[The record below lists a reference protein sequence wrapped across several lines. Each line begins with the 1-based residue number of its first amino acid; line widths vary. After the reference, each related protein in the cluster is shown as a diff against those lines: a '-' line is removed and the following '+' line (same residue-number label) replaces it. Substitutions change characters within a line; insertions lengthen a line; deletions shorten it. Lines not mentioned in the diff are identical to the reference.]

1 MCRRRIRCGGRW
13 MRWRPSEKFMP
24 IDQGRWRMNESR
36 LELRGPKESE
46 RSHGRSTWCTK
57 KQKYMDGWR
66 QHRSSQAGSMR
77 QRLGGGRSR
86 IKIKRV
92 GGHMSRSLHR
102 GEAKSW
108 RQCVRSMHLQR
119 VGPKCPCVASYLSS
133 SIGVFSSFAMD
144 LYIEGWLVGEGAFCP
159 FWKPN
164 FILEWASQVL

>member
-1 MCRRRIRCGGRW
+1 MSRSILT
-13 MRWRPSEKFMP
+13 

-36 LELRGPKESE
+36 LELRDPRSPRGVTGDPRGALKSKSKWTGEDNISRVKRDRCVRGLAEAGHALKSRESE
-46 RSHGRSTWCTK
+46 GTCH
-57 KQKYMDGWR
+57 
-66 QHRSSQAGSMR
+66 
-77 QRLGGGRSR
+77 
-86 IKIKRV
+86 
-92 GGHMSRSLHR
+92 
-102 GEAKSW
+102 EAKSW